1 MCGRYLPLLTKARS
15 RKFVGVHSLDGETAT
30 NLERVVPEGP
40 PAKLSPSAAAKLA
53 LGLASTWLPA
63 LLAPQWVR
71 AAAELVNLERPPA
84 SFLLDRPGLLFLGA
98 PLVVLSACIL
108 LLSPG
113 LLLAIALNRG
123 KSLAEWLLFG
133 FALSLT
139 IVSVAA
145 GIVQGLLGTPLVG
158 WRFAAVVIACSLLSA
173 GFLFGQLKRGRSVTH
188 PLTDRSGRATL
199 LLALAVPYLLLCVFA
214 PKFYWENFN
223 GDGAHAFE
231 SARLLLVQ
239 PVPFWPA
246 ETGDIAEFPGVVSML
261 FAFPASWFIRLFGEL
276 EVSARV
282 PVLVYLV
289 ALHAALVALIE
300 HGRSAP
306 VPILDRAL
314 IWLALAVY
322 FVTMAFSATYAPY
335 SADIALPATED
346 TLRVFC
352 FLGFVLCF
360 VAGDQKWMYFFL
372 ALTFVSSPGGTM
384 TVALWLA
391 AALWVW
397 RKQRLGLCL
406 RVGAGLAVCLVA
418 GALLP
423 LLLRTIGLPEPG
435 QEYGAS
441 QMVRRF
447 VRLQLFDF
455 QRFAFLVVPA
465 GILPALALFDWKRQD
480 EIARSI
486 TLVTA
491 AYFATFYV
499 QAHISLH
506 HFAPAMLL
514 PLVVFWRNSRVSD
527 SQNRVGYRVAA
538 GVAAAAALV
547 LSLPR
552 AMSVDTSGRVVGAM
566 LANRFPG
573 YDVSKPPVFREA
585 ELLRELFPFD
595 WDPRVPKESYGGTP
609 LVWNYYAQR
618 HDGPTRSINY
628 VLQPSSWPEPSNM
641 QVVAREGEA
650 AVYVANRKL
659 WDHHR
664 ALRPPTPA
672 GAPVYALSRAVLF
685 RSVPPQGGPPIIDVA
700 EVLAKLIPPL
710 APILERARN
719 RGESSR

>member
-1 MCGRYLPLLTKARS
+1 VVGGGLVRFLRS
-15 RKFVGVHSLDGETAT
+15 RAPKFTLARALDGETAT
-30 NLERVVPEGP
+30 KLEEDVPEGP
-40 PAKLSPSAAAKLA
+40 LATLSPRAAVKLA
-53 LGLASTWLPA
+53 LGLAAAWLPA
-63 LLAPQWVR
+63 LLAPRWVG
-71 AAAELVNLERPPA
+71 AAAELVTPDRMPA
-84 SFLLDRPGLLFLGA
+84 YFPMERPGLLFLGA
-98 PLVVLSACIL
+98 PVVVLSACIL

-123 KSLAEWLLFG
+123 KNLAEWLLFG

-139 IVSVAA
+139 IVSAAA
-145 GIVQGLLGTPLVG
+145 GIAQSLLGAPLQG
-158 WRFAAVVIACSLLSA
+158 GRFAGVVIACSLLA
-173 GFLFGQLKRGRSVTH
+173 LGFLFAQLKRGRSVTH
-188 PLTDRSGRATL
+188 PLTGPSERATL
-199 LLALAVPYLLLCVFA
+199 LLTLAVPYVLLCVFA
-214 PKFYWENFN
+214 PKFFWENFN

-231 SARLLLVQ
+231 STRLLLVQ

-246 ETGDIAEFPGVVSML
+246 ETGDIAEFPGLVSML

-276 EVSARV
+276 EVAARL
-282 PVLVYLV
+282 PVLLYLV

-306 VPILDRAL
+306 LLILDRAL
-314 IWLALAVY
+314 LWLALVVY

-346 TLRVFC
+346 TLRVVC

-360 VAGDQKWMYFFL
+360 VESDRKWMYFFL
-372 ALTFVSSPGGTM
+372 ALTFLSSPSGSM
-384 TVALWLA
+384 IVVLWLA
-391 AALWVW
+391 AAVWVW
-397 RKQRLGLCL
+397 RKQRQALCL
-406 RVGAGLAVCLVA
+406 RVAAGLAVCMVA
-418 GALLP
+418 AAILP
-423 LLLRTIGLPEPG
+423 FLLRAAGLPEPG

-447 VRLQLFDF
+447 VRLQLLDF
-455 QRFAFLVVPA
+455 QRFAFLAIPA

-480 EIARSI
+480 EIARCL
-486 TLVTA
+486 TLVTV

-506 HFAPAMLL
+506 HFVPAMLL
-514 PLVVFWRNSRVSD
+514 PLVVFWRSGRVSD
-527 SQNRVGYRVAA
+527 PKYRLGFRLAT
-538 GVAAAAALV
+538 AAAAIAALV

-566 LANRFPG
+566 LDNRFPG
-573 YDVSKPPVFREA
+573 YELSKPAVFREA

-595 WDPRVPKESYGGTP
+595 WDPRVPAESYGGTP

-618 HDGPTRSINY
+618 HNGPTRSVNY
-628 VLQPSSWPEPSNM
+628 VLQPSSWPAPSNM

-650 AVYVANRKL
+650 AVYVANREL
-659 WDHHR
+659 WDRHR

-672 GAPVYALSRAVLF
+672 GAPVYSISRAVLF
-685 RSVPPQGGPPIIDVA
+685 RSVPPHGGPPIIDVA
-700 EVLAKLIPPL
+700 EVLGKLVPPL
-710 APILERARN
+710 APVLERARN